1 MGLAIELGTALSSK
15 RSIFFCHT
23 RTHTLLRYNERVQ
36 KVLINSAIQT
46 SH

>member
-23 RTHTLLRYNERVQ
+23 GTRTPLRYNERVR
-36 KVLINSAIQT
+36 KYR
-46 SH
+46 